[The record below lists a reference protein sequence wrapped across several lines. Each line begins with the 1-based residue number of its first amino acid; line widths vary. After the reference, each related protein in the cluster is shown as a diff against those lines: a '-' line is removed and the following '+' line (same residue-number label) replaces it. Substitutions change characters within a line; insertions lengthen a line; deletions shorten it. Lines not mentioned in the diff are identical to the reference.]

1 MEVGPVQVGLFKF
14 SLSLSLLGLLITHY
28 AVHLPRTNYG
38 ALYRYH
44 DISRLS
50 FSRWPT
56 ARCHGHLQTLADLID
71 CWPPKDGRIFW
82 GDKPLNNGTYHAG
95 TSDIKL
101 PPVQLLGYLYS

>member
-1 MEVGPVQVGLFKF
+1 MGLF
-14 SLSLSLLGLLITHY
+14 
-28 AVHLPRTNYG
+28 
-38 ALYRYH
+38 
-44 DISRLS
+44 
-50 FSRWPT
+50 T
-56 ARCHGHLQTLADLID
+56 AIMIFLAFHSPAGPQPAAYGHLQTLADLID